1 MDAKCMGTEVWNFSN
16 GNNNFVFI
24 LITATKNKYRLYY
37 FAWENNAMQK
47 LELVKHLKIKKA
59 EL

>member
-1 MDAKCMGTEVWNFSN
+1 MGTEIWNFSN

-24 LITATKNKYRLYY
+24 LIIATKNKYRLYY